1 MTISIHSED
10 VRLFLKFPTG
20 LLLNRITASVAVKAL
35 KKKDINIGLSPQDV
49 KELASCIRFCKRRYR
64 KMELV
69 RVESANGDK
78 VVIKL

>member
-1 MTISIHSED
+1 MTISIRSEG
-10 VRLFLKFPTG
+10 VRLFLKFPTR
-20 LLLNRITASVAVKAL
+20 LLLNRVTASIAVKAL
-35 KKKDINIGLSPQDV
+35 QKREKEIGISPEDIR
-49 KELASCIRFCKRRYR
+49 ELARCIRSCKKRYG

>member
-20 LLLNRITASVAVKAL
+20 LLLNRATVSIVMKVL
-35 KKKDINIGLSPQDV
+35 KKKDMDIGLSPQDL
-49 KELASCIRFCKRRYR
+49 KELAACILSCKRQYR

>member
-20 LLLNRITASVAVKAL
+20 LLLNRATASIVMRVL
-35 KKKDINIGLSPQDV
+35 KKKDMDIGLSPQDF
-49 KELASCIRFCKRRYR
+49 KELAACIRSCKRQYR

>member
-10 VRLFLKFPTG
+10 VKLFLKFPIG
-20 LLLNRITASVAVKAL
+20 LLLNRVTASITVKVL
-35 KKKDINIGLSPQDV
+35 KKKDMDIGISPQDL
-49 KELASCIRFCKRRYR
+49 KELAACIRSCKRQYR